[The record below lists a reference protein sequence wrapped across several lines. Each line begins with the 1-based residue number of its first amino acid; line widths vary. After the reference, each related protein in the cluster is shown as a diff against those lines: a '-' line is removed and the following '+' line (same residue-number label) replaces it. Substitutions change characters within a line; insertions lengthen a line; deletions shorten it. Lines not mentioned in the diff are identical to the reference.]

1 VGDRPAPAAAAAPVT
16 GRAWLADATGRL
28 REAGVGNA
36 AQEARWLVQDAAGV
50 DAAGLAAG
58 LDAPLPAD
66 REARLRAMLDR
77 RLAGEPL
84 QYVLGRWA
92 FRRLDLAVDRR
103 VLIPRPETEAM
114 AALALDECDRVGA
127 RRVAD
132 LGTGSGA
139 LALALAVE
147 RPRLEVWATD
157 VSPDALAVAEANRD
171 AHPAAV
177 PGVRFAVGSWWDAL
191 PADLAGRLDVVV
203 ANPPYVAEAEVADL
217 PAEVRDW
224 EPRVALV
231 AGPDGLEDVAEIV
244 AAAPRWLARPG
255 TLLVEMAPH
264 QVRRAVRMAEHAGF
278 PSVTVWPD
286 LAGRDRIVQ
295 ARR

>member
-1 VGDRPAPAAAAAPVT
+1 
-16 GRAWLADATGRL
+16 
-28 REAGVGNA
+28 
-36 AQEARWLVQDAAGV
+36 
-50 DAAGLAAG
+50 
-58 LDAPLPAD
+58 
-66 REARLRAMLDR
+66 
-77 RLAGEPL
+77 
-84 QYVLGRWA
+84 
-92 FRRLDLAVDRR
+92 
-103 VLIPRPETEAM
+103 
-114 AALALDECDRVGA
+114 
-127 RRVAD
+127 
-132 LGTGSGA
+132 
-139 LALALAVE
+139 
-147 RPRLEVWATD
+147 
-157 VSPDALAVAEANRD
+157 
-171 AHPAAV
+171 
-177 PGVRFAVGSWWDAL
+177 
-191 PADLAGRLDVVV
+191 
-203 ANPPYVAEAEVADL
+203 ADL